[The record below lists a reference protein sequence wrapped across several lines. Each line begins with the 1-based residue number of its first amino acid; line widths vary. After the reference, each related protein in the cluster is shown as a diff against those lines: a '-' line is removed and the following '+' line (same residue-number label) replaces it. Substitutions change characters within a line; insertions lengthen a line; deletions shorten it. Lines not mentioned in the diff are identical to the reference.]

1 MIALFDELKVHPPFT
16 LLDPSSSSLIETT
29 AQIAYYPKG
38 TLLIGQGEIPQN
50 FFIVIKGAV
59 DLLDENEEPI
69 DVYHAHDTFGGVEL
83 LEKQPSKYRYIVSEE
98 LICFELEGKNFC
110 TLCDKN
116 PSFKNYFFSTII
128 ERMELLK
135 EKQEYASLSHLMV
148 ARIDESI
155 LHHASIVSAET
166 KIVDALHTMDKEG
179 ATCILVQNSGG
190 YGIVTDADL
199 RYYILHKE
207 AENLEFILQIQTY
220 PIFTIKQGE
229 LLFNILLLMTEH
241 SIKHLPVLDPD
252 GNPKGVLELIDVVSF
267 FSNQSHL
274 ITVQME
280 RAQSIESIVDAAKR
294 LDVMIGALHAKGVKS
309 RYIAKLVSE
318 INKKMYKKL
327 FKMII
332 PESWQDKC
340 TLVLLGS
347 EGRASQILR
356 TDQDNALVFENGF
369 MPEDVMSV
377 TQRFIEVL
385 DEIGFP
391 RCEGNI
397 MMINPKW
404 CKSVDAYKEDI
415 YRWLDEPS
423 YENFM
428 DMAIFFDS
436 TAMAGNKALHSE
448 LIDYLFAM
456 VEQNKQILIHFA
468 RAIETFE
475 SPLGI
480 FSQFLHDKGHKN
492 QIDIKKGALFGLI
505 HGVRALALEHGI
517 RVTNTTLRIKELNN
531 LGFLNKADASDLLEA
546 LEVISNL
553 RLDAQLKELAHG
565 VKIDNYITINALGK
579 LERDLLKEA
588 IKTVNRFKKVVGYH
602 FHLSIVS

>member
-1 MIALFDELKVHPPFT
+1 
-16 LLDPSSSSLIETT
+16 
-29 AQIAYYPKG
+29 
-38 TLLIGQGEIPQN
+38 
-50 FFIVIKGAV
+50 
-59 DLLDENEEPI
+59 
-69 DVYHAHDTFGGVEL
+69 
-83 LEKQPSKYRYIVSEE
+83 
-98 LICFELEGKNFC
+98 
-110 TLCDKN
+110 
-116 PSFKNYFFSTII
+116 
-128 ERMELLK
+128 
-135 EKQEYASLSHLMV
+135 
-148 ARIDESI
+148 
-155 LHHASIVSAET
+155 
-166 KIVDALHTMDKEG
+166 
-179 ATCILVQNSGG
+179 
-190 YGIVTDADL
+190 
-199 RYYILHKE
+199 
-207 AENLEFILQIQTY
+207 
-220 PIFTIKQGE
+220 
-229 LLFNILLLMTEH
+229 
-241 SIKHLPVLDPD
+241 
-252 GNPKGVLELIDVVSF
+252 
-267 FSNQSHL
+267 
-274 ITVQME
+274 ME